1 MTKKRYEKVWDKQT
15 GELLEKYLI
24 KENVITMDKFL
35 EFKALAD
42 SIINPA
48 QEILPRTYDKELE
61 DYHKWIH
68 KNL

>member
-1 MTKKRYEKVWDKQT
+1 
-15 GELLEKYLI
+15 
-24 KENVITMDKFL
+24 MDKFL